1 MFGSHKRIARFAKY
15 IAKRVPKGPVEIGIG
30 HAICEDDA
38 LEFER
43 LLRELV
49 PDIRK
54 LVVTGLG
61 TGIGVHGGPR
71 TLLVSFRPYF
81 SAQDVARS
89 AD

>member
-1 MFGSHKRIARFAKY
+1 MFGQYNRVERFARSV
-15 IAKRVPKGPVEIGIG
+15 ARRAPKGPVEIGIG
-30 HAICEDDA
+30 HAICKDDA
-38 LEFER
+38 LELEKHLR
-43 LLRELV
+43 KLL

-71 TLLVSFRPYF
+71 TLLVSMRPFF

>member
-43 LLRELV
+43 LL
-49 PDIRK
+49 
-54 LVVTGLG
+54 
-61 TGIGVHGGPR
+61 IGVHGGPR